1 MHSAETLY
9 EEEEEKQTSEVTVG
23 ATLLK
28 GEQNYS
34 ESISGRAGELSGV
47 ATRHHVCMV
56 ALPCWW
62 MSQRKRGKVGGEG
75 REGRDE
81 DRSSVS
87 QNNMKKYMLG
97 GHNTT
102 LINWG
107 VPHIGEPCLLNREK
121 VGLMCCWENTDIQCT
136 QVNWSILNVTMME
149 LKTRTKVS
157 LIYP

>member
-56 ALPCWW
+56 ALPC
-62 MSQRKRGKVGGEG
+62 
-75 REGRDE
+75 
-81 DRSSVS
+81 
-87 QNNMKKYMLG
+87 
-97 GHNTT
+97 
-102 LINWG
+102 
-107 VPHIGEPCLLNREK
+107 
-121 VGLMCCWENTDIQCT
+121 
-136 QVNWSILNVTMME
+136 
-149 LKTRTKVS
+149 
-157 LIYP
+157 